1 MTDFEFEIRFG
12 TGMGWDSEQQ
22 WDAII
27 VAIAAAATGPSCLL

>member
-12 TGMGWDSEQQ
+12 TRMGWDSEQQ

-27 VAIAAAATGPSCLL
+27 VAVAAAATGPSCPL